1 MEQAA
6 DDFDTI
12 VDRAVVGDAVAV
24 GALLGRIHPMVV
36 RYCRARLSSGHR
48 SLQTADDIAQEV
60 CMAVLNALPSYRRE
74 GRPFLAFV
82 YGIASNKIVDAH
94 RAAGRSRS
102 NPVAEFP
109 DVVSSDPNP
118 EQVVV
123 DAAVA
128 ARMHELLKELP
139 ANQREILIMRVG
151 AGMSAEE
158 TAQALGTSPGA
169 VRVAQHRALTKLRQL
184 VASTTGLAE
193 QLL

>member
-1 MEQAA
+1 
-6 DDFDTI
+6 
-12 VDRAVVGDAVAV
+12 
-24 GALLGRIHPMVV
+24 
-36 RYCRARLSSGHR
+36 
-48 SLQTADDIAQEV
+48 
-60 CMAVLNALPSYRRE
+60 MAVLHALPTYRRE

-82 YGIASNKIVDAH
+82 YGIAGNKIVDAH
-94 RAAGRSRS
+94 RAGARSKS

-109 DVVSSDPNP
+109 DVISNEPGP

-128 ARMHELLKELP
+128 TRMQELLKELP

-169 VRVAQHRALTKLRQL
+169 VRVAQHRALAKLRQL
-184 VASTTGLAE
+184 VSSDTGLAE